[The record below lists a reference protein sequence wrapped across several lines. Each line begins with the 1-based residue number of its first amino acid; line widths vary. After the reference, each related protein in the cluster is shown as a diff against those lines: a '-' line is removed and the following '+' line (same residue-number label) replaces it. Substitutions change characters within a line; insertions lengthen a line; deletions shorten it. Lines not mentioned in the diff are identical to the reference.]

1 MQTLKQ
7 PRSVH
12 AVFGLVPPAQ
22 KSGRPI
28 FVLCLA
34 ALLPWLMGCKKDAS
48 FEAIETDANGYLC
61 SKCGAKFYTDRSVFL
76 ALKCPK
82 CGQDGLVGVVAFFC
96 PKDNHLTLT
105 GRQANAACEKCGA
118 PLSGMRLPREKD
130 LKAWGATQV
139 PK

>member
-1 MQTLKQ
+1 MQTPKQ
-7 PRSVH
+7 PRSAH
-12 AVFGLVPPAQ
+12 AVFGPVLPAQ
-22 KSGRPI
+22 KSGQAI

-34 ALLPWLMGCKKDAS
+34 ALLPCLSACKKEAS

-82 CGQDGLVGVVAFFC
+82 CGQDGLVEVVAYFC

-105 GRQANAACEKCGA
+105 GRQGDRQSNTACEKCG
-118 PLSGMRLPREKD
+118 
-130 LKAWGATQV
+130 
-139 PK
+139 